1 MLQVYALINTLSLG
15 LFVAADRSSML
26 LGGRCTSI
34 PVYPVIDQNRIL
46 SLAESP
52 TLIMGSLVASVVADI
67 LLEFL
72 L

>member
-1 MLQVYALINTLSLG
+1 M
-15 LFVAADRSSML
+15 
-26 LGGRCTSI
+26 